1 MADDEIIADIG
12 ERVTSGRYEIDF
24 EHVDYHVA
32 TEGFTL
38 DDVESAVGTGEV
50 IETAPERDRWL
61 FCGTV
66 LSLRQ
71 DARFLNRWLHVSV
84 ERDTDADV
92 TVVTAY
98 RPNRRQ
104 WRTARRRR

>member
-1 MADDEIIADIG
+1 MAGDVVADIR
-12 ERVTSGRYEIDF
+12 ERVTSGQYEIDF

-32 TEGFTL
+32 SEGFTL

-50 IETAPERDRWL
+50 IEAAPERDRWL
-61 FCGTV
+61 FCGAV
-66 LSLRQ
+66 PSLRH

-84 ERDTDADV
+84 ERDADAEV

-98 RPNRRQ
+98 RPDRRQ

>member
-1 MADDEIIADIG
+1 MDDDRLIADIR
-12 ERVTSGRYEIDF
+12 ERVTSGQYETDF

-32 TEGFTL
+32 SEGFTL
-38 DDVESAVGTGEV
+38 DDVEYAVGAGAV
-50 IETAPERDRWL
+50 IETAPERNRWL

-66 LSLRQ
+66 PSLRQ

-84 ERDTDADV
+84 EYDGDAAV

-98 RPNRRQ
+98 RPDKRQ